1 MNYPLVY
8 IVVLTWNGKTDTIEC
23 LNSLKKIDYPNYK
36 ILVVDNASEDGTSE
50 IVRSEFPEIELIIN
64 KENLRFAGGN
74 NVGIDYSLQRK
85 SDYVLLLNNDTI
97 VERNFL
103 SQLIE
108 SAETN
113 PKIGIVGPKIYFYSE
128 PKRIWYAG
136 GKIEWWKGW
145 ISHVG
150 IREIDNGKY
159 ETVRETDFITGCCM
173 LIKREVVESIGK
185 LDERYYIYGE
195 DVDYCIRA
203 KAVGYNILFQPKAII
218 WHKLSVST
226 GGHLSWFK
234 NWNKLKSQIK
244 IMIRF
249 AKFYHWL
256 TIPFG
261 IIINIVSS
269 YISLKRAKK

>member
-74 NVGIDYSLQRK
+74 NVGIYYSLQRK
-85 SDYVLLLNNDTI
+85 SDYILLLNNDTI
-97 VERNFL
+97 VDRSFL